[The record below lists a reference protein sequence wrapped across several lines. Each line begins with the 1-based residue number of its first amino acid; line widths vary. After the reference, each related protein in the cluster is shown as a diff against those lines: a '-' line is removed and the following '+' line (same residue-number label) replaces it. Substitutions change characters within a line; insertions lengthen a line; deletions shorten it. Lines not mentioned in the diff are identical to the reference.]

1 MSEDASVDACC
12 MRTKRGCLL
21 QDDASCMIMI
31 LEREAEASFFLDGLK
46 LNFDEG
52 ASVDACYMAGGASE
66 DACYMVGGESED
78 ACCMVGIF

>member
-12 MRTKRGCLL
+12 M
-21 QDDASCMIMI
+21 IMI
-31 LEREAEASFFLDGLK
+31 LEREVEASFFLDGLK